1 MVHRSILVVDD
12 EPAVR
17 EVMVIALKRAG
28 HQVLGVADGEKASRS
43 MREQPFDVVVTDLLM
58 PERDGLEL
66 IREVRAHY
74 PNIRIIATSGGGRV
88 NGQQYLQLAKGMGAH
103 GLLAKPF
110 LPGDLCEAVHRICD
124 LTPAHETPQP

>member
-17 EVMVIALKRAG
+17 EVMVIALRRAG
-28 HQVLGVADGEKASRS
+28 HRVLGVADGKKASRS
-43 MREQPFDVVVTDLLM
+43 MREEPFDVVVTDLLM

-74 PNIRIIATSGGGRV
+74 PKVRIIATSGGGRV

-110 LPGDLCEAVHRICD
+110 LPGDLCEAVHRIC
-124 LTPAHETPQP
+124 TSTHETPQP